1 MEPFITRDYEGDF
14 DSRSLCFRF
23 IFLLIPVITDFILT
37 IISFDKNLKGYYIL
51 RIVCQFIYIFL
62 CLSSACFSSYTNA
75 YGIDGMPVFF
85 FYIGMGI
92 ITLGVEISS
101 LILFIKDFN
110 KIMQLGKISYYIHWI
125 LYPCLLFCGLINI
138 VCKE

>member
-85 FYIGMGI
+85 FYIGIYFIRI
-92 ITLGVEISS
+92 IFKNER
-101 LILFIKDFN
+101 ILRID
-110 KIMQLGKISYYIHWI
+110 I
-125 LYPCLLFCGLINI
+125 
-138 VCKE
+138 